1 MQMNPSSEQNLT
13 KVFVF
18 NCDSWHR
25 DIDVDI
31 ESKKGLTY
39 HTMGIGI
46 GNGALLQIPC
56 LFRIK
61 LDVGAQFKGVR
72 LLLAKA
78 SNRNLCHEYHRQNL

>member
-61 LDVGAQFKGVR
+61 LD
-72 LLLAKA
+72 AKVLDFFLQKQA
-78 SNRNLCHEYHRQNL
+78 IANLCHEYH

>member
-1 MQMNPSSEQNLT
+1 
-13 KVFVF
+13 
-18 NCDSWHR
+18 
-25 DIDVDI
+25 
-31 ESKKGLTY
+31 
-39 HTMGIGI
+39 MGIGI

-78 SNRNLCHEYHRQNL
+78 SNRKPLSRIPPTKPLIVLRR